1 MMSHCLKIL
10 GVLLGSLFGGLG
22 SFVQGQDLGLRA
34 PPGFRV
40 TLYADET
47 LANDIYAMTLDAKG
61 RVVVTSRGWIKVLH
75 DTKGVGKAD
84 KATIFPK
91 TTTGGMGLCFE
102 GNDLYF
108 CGDGWL
114 SRYRDKEGRG
124 EADGPPEKL
133 IPLKFEEHGGHAVRV
148 GPDGWLYVIGGNSAG
163 IDHRHIKSPSSPIRE
178 PEAGALLRL
187 TKDGKKCEVIAHGF
201 RNPYDF
207 DFNAAGDLFT
217 YDSDNEEDT
226 FLPWY
231 MPTRLY
237 HIGFGSH
244 HGWRLKAFKRSWGR
258 PDYYVDTVNM
268 LWPVGRGSPTG
279 VACYRHEQFPEH
291 YRGGLFAL
299 DWTLGKVYFFPLE
312 EDGATYKTKPE
323 VFLESVGDN
332 GFDPTD
338 IVVAPDGSL
347 FICMGGRGTRGAV
360 YKVEYVG
367 DGKSLVK
374 KPPKPTNDLE
384 AVLRAHQPLDAW
396 SRAEWMPL
404 ALKLGAAP
412 LGEVVKD
419 EKRTAAERMRS
430 IEVLTEMFD
439 GLPAEVAKMASQAA
453 SPLVRARLAW
463 SLGRAAFDSALLEKL
478 AISDPHPR
486 VRLVALDALLEH
498 AKDLDPDR
506 QTKVVKANLGH
517 EDRRVRQ
524 AAARLAARL
533 PSEAWKTFWEYLE
546 NDSPQARFTGAL
558 ANAWRN
564 PESKFN
570 QEVLD
575 VVVSVLQTTQDD
587 EIRLQGLRLIILALG
602 DFQLINPPTEAYSAY
617 TVEASWKD
625 KQHQYERTRLLNAV
639 RPLFPSGNDRS
650 DLEASR
656 LLAILE
662 DEYPKSLAKVAAFWT
677 SDSLPTRDMHYL
689 IVFSRLQA
697 RRSFDQTNLV
707 AKTVLDL
714 DRKLESRQ
722 LRIKQNWSTRL
733 PEVVEQLIRRD
744 SRLADALINHADF
757 VKPGHVTLANALDLP
772 HRMQAASLFL
782 KAVKR
787 DADFAWSIPLV
798 ELLALLPAKEVRPL
812 LREQWSNLGLRDVL
826 LLKLAL
832 EPAEEDRERFLVGL
846 ESSQQ
851 SVIRACLIALGQL
864 PRDGD
869 AKGLVPLLRLLRRLE
884 LEPKEQDLRWQV
896 VKLVERQTG
905 KAFDLAK
912 EDPKQIKAVYEP
924 VFTWFQKTH
933 PAFTAQLNGRG
944 EDAGHWDKLLRT
956 VVWDKGD
963 AKRGEIL
970 FRDRACVTCHAG
982 PTRLGPDLTGVATR
996 FSRDDLFTA
1005 IIDPSR
1011 NVAPAYR
1018 VTNLETTKGIVHS
1031 GIVIYESAEGVI
1043 LQTGAATT
1051 VRIANKDIASR
1062 QPSTKSLM
1070 PDGLLKDLKPAD
1082 LADLYGYLKTLKG
1095 EKN

>member
-1 MMSHCLKIL
+1 MHQVKNVAFWVALAFFMR
-10 GVLLGSLFGGLG
+10 GLD
-22 SFVQGQDLGLRA
+22 SKAQDLGLRV

-40 TLYADET
+40 SLYADET

-84 KATIFPK
+84 KATVFAK
-91 TTTGGMGLCFE
+91 TPTGGMGLCFD

-133 IPLKFEEHGGHAVRV
+133 VPLSFEEHGGHAVRV

-163 IDHRHIKSPSSPIRE
+163 IDHRHVKSPSSPIRE
-178 PEAGALLRL
+178 PEAGALIRL

-237 HIGFGSH
+237 HIGIGAH

-279 VACYRHEQFPEH
+279 VACYRHDQFPEH

-299 DWTLGKVYFFPLE
+299 DWTFGKVYFFPLE

-338 IVVAPDGSL
+338 IAVAPDGSL
-347 FICMGGRGTRGAV
+347 VICIGGRGTRGAV
-360 YKVEYVG
+360 YHVEYVG
-367 DGKSLVK
+367 EGNTNRA
-374 KPPKPTNDLE
+374 KPTTDLQ
-384 AVLRAHQPLDAW
+384 AVLLAQQPLDAW
-396 SRAEWMPL
+396 SRARWEPV
-404 ALKLGAAP
+404 ARKLGAVP
-412 LGEVVKD
+412 LKEAITD
-419 EKRTAAERMRS
+419 QKRTAAERVRA
-430 IEVLTEMFD
+430 IEVLTELYD
-439 GLPAEVAKMASQAA
+439 GLPLEVAKAA
-453 SPLVRARLAW
+453 VKDVSPVVRARVAW
-463 SLGRAAFDSALLEKL
+463 SLGRSAFDAGLLETL
-478 AISDPHPR
+478 AGDDAPAR
-486 VRLVALDALLEH
+486 VRLAALEALAAH
-498 AKDLDPDR
+498 AKELRPDHEV
-506 QTKVVKANLGH
+506 KVVEGNLAH

-524 AAARLAARL
+524 AAARLAALL
-533 PSEAWKTFWEYLE
+533 PHDTCETFWSSLE
-546 NDSPQARFTGAL
+546 KEKPQARLTGCL
-558 ANAWRN
+558 ASLWRDPQN
-564 PESKFN
+564 RFSRP
-570 QEVLD
+570 VID
-575 VVVSVLQTTQDD
+575 VVTSVLRSTHDP
-587 EIRLQGLRLIILALG
+587 ELQLQALRLSILALG
-602 DFQLINPPTEAYSAY
+602 DFQLVHPRQEAFSAYS
-617 TVEASWKD
+617 VEASSED
-625 KQHQYERTRLLNAV
+625 LRSV
-639 RPLFPSGNDRS
+639 RPSLLQVIRPIIPTGDTSVNM
-650 DLEASR
+650 EAAR

-662 DEYPKSLAKVAAFWT
+662 DNDPETLAKIAAFWT
-677 SDSLPTRDMHYL
+677 ENSSPTSDMHYL
-689 IVFSRLQA
+689 IAFSQLRGK
-697 RRSFDQTNLV
+697 RSAEQTALV
-707 AKTVLDL
+707 VKTIMGL

-722 LRIKQNWSTRL
+722 LRIKQNWSVRL
-733 PEVVEQLIRRD
+733 PEVVEQLVSCD
-744 SRLADALINHADF
+744 PELADALLNHRDF
-757 VKPGHVTLANALDLP
+757 AKASQVTLVDRLDAK
-772 HRMQAASLFL
+772 HRRRAAALFL
-782 KAVKR
+782 KAVKH
-787 DADFAWSIPLV
+787 DPDFVWSIPLV
-798 ELLALLPAKEVRPL
+798 ELLALLPGNEVRPL
-812 LREQWSNLGLRDVL
+812 FRAQFGNLGLRDSI
-826 LLKLAL
+826 LLKLAF
-832 EPAEEDRERFLVGL
+832 EPVEEDRDRFLAGL
-846 ESSQQ
+846 ESAQQ
-851 SVIRACLIALGQL
+851 PVVRACLSALGQL
-864 PRDGD
+864 PSDSD
-869 AKGLVPLLRLLRRLE
+869 PKHLLPLLRLLRGLE
-884 LEPKEQDLRWQV
+884 LEPKEQALRQQV
-896 VKLVERQTG
+896 VKLLEKLTGQT
-905 KAFDLAK
+905 FTLAK
-912 EDPKQIKAVYEP
+912 EEPKQIKAAYEP

-933 PAFTAQLNGRG
+933 PKLADELNASG
-944 EDAGHWDKLLRT
+944 EDAEHWAKLLKS
-956 VVWDKGD
+956 VAWDKGD
-963 AKRGEIL
+963 AKRGEVL

-1011 NVAPAYR
+1011 DVALQYR
-1018 VTNLETTKGIVHS
+1018 VTNVETTKGIVHS

-1051 VRIANKDIASR
+1051 IRIATKDIASR

-1070 PDGLLKDLKPAD
+1070 PDGLLKDLKAAD
-1082 LADLYGYLKTLKG
+1082 LADLYGYLKTLK
-1095 EKN
+1095 